1 MSEDWKNKQEENYSF
16 LQETFKDEQVR
27 PKRIIGTVC
36 RTIGKG
42 LVFGLAASLAFCAL
56 KPWAEAIFTRETE
69 VVTIPEDEETEVPD
83 TAEETEAA
91 QEFTVENYR
100 EMSNALTEVAK
111 EASKSVVIVEVV
123 NDSTDLEH
131 LGETTES
138 VSGVIV
144 WKSLAEVLVA
154 APSRILEGDGTGIQI
169 TFNDGKT
176 YDARLKKQDRNSQL
190 AVFSVMMPNLKDS
203 TKNHIQAAM
212 LGNSNILTKG
222 MPVIALGNQFGY
234 SGGSGYGIVSTI
246 NNYITVADR
255 AYRVVTTDITAA
267 ETGSSILFNTDG
279 EVIGI
284 GDQMVTGKDS
294 KNLVTGYAISGIKE
308 VIELLSNGNGV
319 PYIGINGV
327 EITEEIAE
335 EQGIPQGI
343 YVKGIESDSP
353 AMQAGI
359 QNGDIVVS
367 VNGETVKTLYGLGK
381 VVAKY
386 KVGDQVKVVVQRQG
400 AEEYVE
406 VPFDVT
412 IGSKE

>member
-284 GDQMVTGKDS
+284 GDQTVTGKDS